1 MQGQGDMWCTSYT
14 SHTSTL
20 AVATARAHMTGMM
33 QAANMTVKMHDMDTG
48 SVWRKATSAIGG
60 VLQLQMQLQMGHDH
74 DQQPCGQRNCA
85 FCGVPGQCCGCRLR
99 CELKRAC
106 TVAQQWLESG
116 GGVRQ
121 PEVQSGPA
129 SSGVPCAL

>member
-1 MQGQGDMWCTSYT
+1 
-14 SHTSTL
+14 
-20 AVATARAHMTGMM
+20 MTGMM

-48 SVWRKATSAIGG
+48 SVWRKAMSAIGG
-60 VLQLQMQLQMGHDH
+60 VLQVG
-74 DQQPCGQRNCA
+74 QQPCGQRNCA
-85 FCGVPGQCCGCRLR
+85 LCGVPGQCCGCRLR
-99 CELKRAC
+99 CEVKREC

-129 SSGVPCAL
+129 SSGHLYPCDL